1 MIYYLLQIDENEGF
15 YTYLDVKGQYSLGE
29 QVIVNFSGRKK
40 TALIVAK
47 DNREKFDFEVK
58 PIIEKVESAVVVS
71 NQLLKLFFWMKDY
84 YLSSFREIFNAS
96 YPKNLKVKYKKI
108 CKLAENLTEITLED
122 KEIFS
127 YLKNKK
133 QISYET
139 LIKNFNKDLI
149 EVHIKEKNILLSKEP
164 KFKKKIQQEKE
175 LDLSLNKKETLLN
188 HEQKIARDKF
198 LDGDKR
204 FYLLKGITGSG
215 KTEVYISIIRRALE
229 KGEGVIFLLPE
240 IALTPQ
246 MTSKFKAVFNENIA
260 ILHSKLTPLERE
272 EEWLSIYNGEKKI
285 VLGVRSAIFSPVK
298 NLKYIIIDEEHEASY
313 KQDTEPRYDARY
325 VALKRAEIEDAKV
338 IMGSATPQIESYWYA
353 KKGIFEL
360 LELNSRYN
368 ENALPKFKLV
378 NMRQEGEREL
388 SNTLINETVF
398 RLRNNHQIIYLLNRK
413 GYSTYIQCEE
423 CGTVETCPHC
433 SVSLNYYKS
442 DGKYRCNYCGY
453 SKAFSKNCHSC
464 GSDKLRLLGQGTE
477 KLEDAVQ
484 ELLPKA
490 RILRVDAGTVKEK
503 DAYERIYHD
512 FLEKKYDILLGT
524 QMISKGLHF
533 PEVTLVGIINADT
546 ILHFPDFRS
555 AEKTYQLLTQ
565 AAGRAGRGDI
575 EGEVV
580 IQTYNPEHYVIEKI
594 INEDY
599 NGLYNIEIEN
609 RRLLSYP
616 PFTRIVNIV
625 LSSEDEEY
633 LKKKSLEFKDK
644 IKCNNVE
651 MYGPIPC
658 PIARIKNRYRYQIF
672 IKGTREGIKE
682 FKKGLY
688 DKIQKNK
695 NNKLRITV
703 DVDPINLL

>member
-40 TALIVAK
+40 TALIVAR
-47 DNREKFDFEVK
+47 DERIHFDFEVK
-58 PIIEKVESAVVVS
+58 PILDKVEGAVVVS
-71 NQLLKLFFWMKDY
+71 INLLKLFFWMKEY
-84 YLSSFREIFNAS
+84 YLSSFREILNAS

-108 CKLAENLTEITLED
+108 CKLADDFLYLTLGD

-127 YLKNKK
+127 YLKGKK

-139 LIKNFNKDLI
+139 LVKKFDKTLV
-149 EVHIKEKNILLSKEP
+149 ELHIKEKNITLIKEP
-164 KFKKKIQQEKE
+164 KFKKTVEQEKE
-175 LDLSLNKKETLLN
+175 FDLSLNKKETVLN
-188 HEQKIARDKF
+188 SEQQFARDKF
-198 LDGDKR
+198 LSGEKR

-215 KTEVYISIIRRALE
+215 KTEVYISIIREALT

-240 IALTPQ
+240 ISLTPQ
-246 MTSKFKAVFNENIA
+246 MTSKFKSVFNENIA
-260 ILHSKLTPLERE
+260 ILHSKLTALERE
-272 EEWLSIYNGEKKI
+272 EEWLSIYNGDKTI
-285 VLGVRSAIFSPVK
+285 VLGVRSAIFAPVK
-298 NLKYIIIDEEHEASY
+298 NLKYIIIDEEHENSY
-313 KQDTEPRYDARY
+313 KQDSEPRYDARY

-360 LELNSRYN
+360 LELNNRYN
-368 ENALPKFKLV
+368 KNALPKFKLV
-378 NMRQEGEREL
+378 NMRQEGDGEL
-388 SNTLINETVF
+388 SSTLINETVT

-442 DGKYRCNYCGY
+442 DGKYRCNYCGFT
-453 SKAFSKNCHSC
+453 KRFSKNCHSC

-477 KLEDAVQ
+477 KLEDNVQ

-490 RILRVDAGTVKEK
+490 KILRVDAGTVKAR
-503 DAYERIYHD
+503 DAYERIYND

-533 PEVTLVGIINADT
+533 PNVTLVGIINADT

-565 AAGRAGRGDI
+565 AAGRAGRGEE

-580 IQTYNPEHYVIEKI
+580 IQTYNPEHYVIDKI

-599 NGLYNIEIEN
+599 KGLYDIEIEN
-609 RRLLSYP
+609 RKLLSYP

-625 LSSEDEEY
+625 LSSEDEEF
-633 LKKKSLEFKDK
+633 LKKKSKEFKEK
-644 IKCNNVE
+644 IKNSKVE
-651 MYGPIPC
+651 IYGPIPC
-658 PIARIKNRYRYQIF
+658 PIARIKNRYKYQIF
-672 IKGTREGIKE
+672 VKGTREGIKE

-688 DKIQKNK
+688 EKIQKNK
-695 NNKLRITV
+695 SNKLRITV